1 MSGGEPQSDAGAR
14 ACQECGEQLA
24 PQAAFC
30 RSCGAKYATPEPG
43 PEQKPETTPVCT
55 KCGATLSSGASFCR
69 ACGAPVDGERP
80 SAVKPPVTSP
90 PPAPRATPPP
100 KAPAKAVKRP
110 SRNRIPIAIGIVLFL
125 IGAGVAVALF
135 TQGASSTETITVAEP
150 FAESEPTSEFDE
162 AEETEASN
170 DASVEA
176 EQSAE
181 AEEAQAA
188 EEELE
193 DQERVE
199 AEGAEE
205 EAAEAE
211 GEAIT
216 SDGVPAVS
224 RSQMNEEVGALLE
237 SYHEDVVDEDFQGA
251 WAMLSPRKR
260 RQYTREYGY
269 RKWASAQASLSPY
282 LHPAG
287 LTAEVVALEGEGV
300 ARVEVNGMKWDQPG
314 APCSEWSGLTWV
326 KYEGDEW
333 TYDPGYSTT
342 AARTA
347 AWKAKSSHL
356 LGGDCS
362 G

>member
-1 MSGGEPQSDAGAR
+1 MSGGGPQLNADAR
-14 ACQECGEQLA
+14 ICQECGGQLA
-24 PQAAFC
+24 PQATFC
-30 RSCGAKYATPEPG
+30 RSCGARYTTPEPG
-43 PEQKPETTPVCT
+43 LKQQPETTPTCSR
-55 KCGATLSSGASFCR
+55 CGGILSPGASFCR
-69 ACGAPVDGERP
+69 ACGAPVGGER
-80 SAVKPPVTSP
+80 SAGEEPVTSP

-100 KAPAKAVKRP
+100 KAPAGAVKRP
-110 SRNRIPIAIGIVLFL
+110 SRNRIPIAIGIVLIL
-125 IGAGVAVALF
+125 VGAGVAVALF
-135 TQGASSTETITVAEP
+135 NRGSNSTETITVAEP
-150 FAESEPTSEFDE
+150 FTESEPTSEFDE
-162 AEETEASN
+162 AEEAEASN
-170 DASVEA
+170 DAAVEA
-176 EQSAE
+176 EQSTA
-181 AEEAQAA
+181 AEEAQTT
-188 EEELE
+188 EQELE
-193 DQERVE
+193 DQERIE
-199 AEGAEE
+199 AEE

-211 GEAIT
+211 EEAIT
-216 SDGVPAVS
+216 SDGVPTVP

-237 SYHEDVVDEDFQGA
+237 GYHEDVVDEDFQGA

-269 RKWASAQASLSPY
+269 QKWAAAQASLSPY

-347 AWKAKSSHL
+347 AWKAKSSRL